1 MLWLALLLLWPYPA
15 AGDDFLA
22 CRAGSWERLRRR
34 VSLRKATHAEAE
46 AEAKKAP
53 RGDCLLGHFALSLLS
68 ETAASVAEA
77 VAGLLSGHFWSEL
90 LLSRW
95 SLVVLRLASEKLTR
109 RGGLGV
115 RSAKLSVRLRARARQ
130 LVATAEPQKGLLA
143 FVRGVDQD
151 QRAYL
156 ASPRRE
162 KQLRGVLQSL
172 RGAALLLAKG
182 GRQSTQSAWW
192 MPTAGWSQAWIV
204 LACFDESLMLFSCA
218 PIIKEA
224 TRSPL
229 LSRQRFFLSVRP
241 EGFTAFQHGCGRT
254 SFPFVTLTVKKGHV
268 DRWVDWTLGHYQDVM
283 AAAVSAAAPPEL
295 VVFVDVQSE
304 EDPLSQLWDL
314 ERWLLHSR
322 GPHPWDLAWVLDDGV
337 AGAAL
342 LACEEDR
349 AARLPSV
356 VPKAGMILM
365 KPQQASLDLLRDLR
379 FLDKIHH
386 FAGASPVA
394 SIWGTV
400 LVQQSRHGMGD
411 WFKTHAK
418 DSAWPWWRRVIL
430 PAGVVQCLGASQ
442 LSAAARPQSAEA
454 SRGASAGPRW
464 ALRRCEKFSTG
475 TGYCALNPQKPRGF
489 AYLTDNCGFPSNYS
503 PGRRVNADGQ
513 EERIVVSLKQSQEF
527 FLCPRRV
534 PLAVLAVPRAG
545 SVSVANWMAT
555 MDGLDAWAQAAG
567 DVMAAPEEGLQ
578 LWASEPLCLRC
589 CTGVGRLQVIVMR
602 SPFQRLRAHFD
613 RAQISRGGAWLDFP
627 GWLDWS
633 LDQLR
638 RSATPTCVYSVN
650 HSNYE
655 WSVSDE
661 HHLRPASGIL
671 AKAGLEMKDLE
682 PLAQVPSCRSQ
693 LGDASHEARLAPL
706 RRTPLLAV
714 LRLERLS
721 SDIEVSDVGGLQRD
735 GEEELQQLA
744 RGSPREKVQQLL
756 CCRFAHCQRL
766 PQVPRVHVTKETQR
780 GVAWPSKAARAAVAV
795 YAQDLWLGKY
805 PRKPSGKPQAGYS
818 VLVALALS
826 ALAVAGT
833 MTWQWMP
840 QGFVRSK
847 LWVRVAPPRCD
858 AMDAEQVPESS
869 HFALEERVLHLEVEL
884 QRSREELEAC
894 SVLVLSLDNV
904 GPSAPAVSPNTSP
917 FAPEEA
923 SRLKARV
930 DVLEEAWALRSTTV
944 GQRAEESVARVEEEV
959 KKLWRELLSKERGP
973 KDVQS
978 EARAIEEL
986 RSRIEKTQSQVAEL
1000 HSLRPEDVDALM
1012 KKMIDEVSR
1021 SVKLL
1026 GDRCSKLEGGLA
1038 AVEAAESS
1046 GQAEKR
1052 RTEQLEKM
1060 VELLLQQRRQD
1071 LQEAQANFREIDA
1084 RFHDWD
1090 QKEQL
1095 EKNWRPEAE
1104 AIRAEMQEM
1113 RSTHLPSLFQQHMKA
1128 MKAMQEGLTA
1138 VRAEVKKL
1146 GEMVEVAQKSHTPP
1160 DEDETYKQREVLAL
1174 KAQVGD
1180 LQEQVTQLVIRGLEE
1195 RFATLRADVAREVTA
1210 AVRETKEN
1218 WSAASRRIS
1227 ALEAWPA
1234 SQAELTAEVRGL
1246 LAEHREDRGRLE
1258 ILGRQADSLGRQVV
1272 SLRRELALPDKAP
1285 EKEEGPPAESGG
1297 LFGLFSTEA
1306 PAAAAERTRRASE
1319 AERPAAVK
1327 SAVKLTASMASSR
1340 SPRSRRKSPDP
1351 EAEARSSTPRRGSQ
1365 TSTAPGFPVVIGPK
1379 LEWALS
1385 PKSLQASKN
1394 GTGALLTGELEVA
1407 GIFCRLK
1414 FFPDGSPSRQ
1424 TVGSCSRSPRLVPD
1438 VYGAQ
1443 RQRAVPAFCR
1453 HQVLAGAGGE
1463 HCQGRPRPRK
1473 ARLVPPEGC
1482 AKRGRQR
1489 GRGR

>member
-1 MLWLALLLLWPYPA
+1 MLWLALLLLWPDPA

-109 RGGLGV
+109 GGLGV

-182 GRQSTQSAWW
+182 GEAFIGVYGVGHGNVGGFWGFSGAIR
-192 MPTAGWSQAWIV
+192 
-204 LACFDESLMLFSCA
+204 LFVDG
-218 PIIKEA
+218 IFE
-224 TRSPL
+224 
-229 LSRQRFFLSVRP
+229 
-241 EGFTAFQHGCGRT
+241 
-254 SFPFVTLTVKKGHV
+254 VTLTVKKGHV

-283 AAAVSAAAPPEL
+283 AAALSAAAPPEL
-295 VVFVDVQSE
+295 VPGMQKGTWLGVKVVFVDVQSE

-314 ERWLLHSR
+314 ERWLLHSK

-365 KPQQASLDLLRDLR
+365 KPRQASLDLLRDLR

-400 LVQQSRHGMGD
+400 LVQQSQHGMGD

-721 SDIEVSDVGGLQRD
+721 SDIEV
-735 GEEELQQLA
+735 
-744 RGSPREKVQQLL
+744 VQQLL

-795 YAQDLWLGKY
+795 YAEDLWLGKY
-805 PRKPSGKPQAGYS
+805 PRKPSGKPQGNY
-818 VLVALALS
+818 
-826 ALAVAGT
+826 
-833 MTWQWMP
+833 
-840 QGFVRSK
+840 
-847 LWVRVAPPRCD
+847 
-858 AMDAEQVPESS
+858 
-869 HFALEERVLHLEVEL
+869 
-884 QRSREELEAC
+884 
-894 SVLVLSLDNV
+894 
-904 GPSAPAVSPNTSP
+904 
-917 FAPEEA
+917 
-923 SRLKARV
+923 
-930 DVLEEAWALRSTTV
+930 
-944 GQRAEESVARVEEEV
+944 
-959 KKLWRELLSKERGP
+959 
-973 KDVQS
+973 
-978 EARAIEEL
+978 
-986 RSRIEKTQSQVAEL
+986 
-1000 HSLRPEDVDALM
+1000 
-1012 KKMIDEVSR
+1012 
-1021 SVKLL
+1021 
-1026 GDRCSKLEGGLA
+1026 
-1038 AVEAAESS
+1038 
-1046 GQAEKR
+1046 
-1052 RTEQLEKM
+1052 M
-1060 VELLLQQRRQD
+1060 V
-1071 LQEAQANFREIDA
+1071 
-1084 RFHDWD
+1084 H
-1090 QKEQL
+1090 
-1095 EKNWRPEAE
+1095 
-1104 AIRAEMQEM
+1104 
-1113 RSTHLPSLFQQHMKA
+1113 
-1128 MKAMQEGLTA
+1128 
-1138 VRAEVKKL
+1138 
-1146 GEMVEVAQKSHTPP
+1146 
-1160 DEDETYKQREVLAL
+1160 
-1174 KAQVGD
+1174 
-1180 LQEQVTQLVIRGLEE
+1180 
-1195 RFATLRADVAREVTA
+1195 
-1210 AVRETKEN
+1210 
-1218 WSAASRRIS
+1218 
-1227 ALEAWPA
+1227 
-1234 SQAELTAEVRGL
+1234 
-1246 LAEHREDRGRLE
+1246 
-1258 ILGRQADSLGRQVV
+1258 
-1272 SLRRELALPDKAP
+1272 
-1285 EKEEGPPAESGG
+1285 
-1297 LFGLFSTEA
+1297 
-1306 PAAAAERTRRASE
+1306 
-1319 AERPAAVK
+1319 
-1327 SAVKLTASMASSR
+1327 
-1340 SPRSRRKSPDP
+1340 
-1351 EAEARSSTPRRGSQ
+1351 GS
-1365 TSTAPGFPVVIGPK
+1365 
-1379 LEWALS
+1379 
-1385 PKSLQASKN
+1385 
-1394 GTGALLTGELEVA
+1394 
-1407 GIFCRLK
+1407 
-1414 FFPDGSPSRQ
+1414 
-1424 TVGSCSRSPRLVPD
+1424 
-1438 VYGAQ
+1438 
-1443 RQRAVPAFCR
+1443 
-1453 HQVLAGAGGE
+1453 
-1463 HCQGRPRPRK
+1463 
-1473 ARLVPPEGC
+1473 
-1482 AKRGRQR
+1482 
-1489 GRGR
+1489 